1 VLLTGSTGGFVGR
14 TVRDR
19 HFRPQLV
26 INSTDLYTFRIG
38 VVRHEALRAEC
49 KTNFSFDLVKSGYGQ
64 CLDVNIG
71 DFQYIER
78 TRVAVVAGGKQDDFE
93 TVRAMAAMIKK
104 KCDGSR
110 AFVVRK
116 AIHGWDLQ
124 FPELFAQGVRAWVE
138 EQPLPE
144 EYEELV

>member
-1 VLLTGSTGGFVGR
+1 
-14 TVRDR
+14 
-19 HFRPQLV
+19 
-26 INSTDLYTFRIG
+26 
-38 VVRHEALRAEC
+38 
-49 KTNFSFDLVKSGYGQ
+49 
-64 CLDVNIG
+64 VNIG

-138 EQPLPE
+138 EQPLPD
-144 EYEELV
+144 EYEEVV